1 MRGDKIGKTFLVV
14 LLVFTL
20 SLHMISAAGIGLK
33 WSRESALVPENK
45 KTCMTYYIY
54 NPWQT
59 DTYVQMKLSDSMQD
73 IVSSYESE
81 RKLVPAGTSS
91 SEAIPLE
98 FCFKTP
104 ILYERDCWIGNL
116 LFCKQECQEDMKVY
130 SGEIEAVEL
139 SEAEFKSGSAG
150 GSKTQMSVSAPI
162 NVRVQ
167 CIASDRNLSLI
178 YIIVA
183 LIAGTLLAIRL
194 IKRRKES
201 KKKNSSS
208 FPSIK
213 SKKNK

>member
-1 MRGDKIGKTFLVV
+1 MRGDKIGKTFLVF

-20 SLHMISAAGIGLK
+20 SLHMISAAGVGLK
-33 WSRESALVPENK
+33 WDRESALVPEK
-45 KTCMTYYIY
+45 TKTCLTYYVY
-54 NPWQT
+54 NPWTT
-59 DTYVQMKLSDSMQD
+59 DTYITMKLSENMQD

-81 RKLVPAGTSS
+81 KKLVPAGTSS
-91 SEAIPLE
+91 SEAIPLI

-104 ILYERDCWIGNL
+104 ILYERDCWIGNS
-116 LFCKQECQEDMKVY
+116 LFCKQECNEEMKVY
-130 SGEIEAVEL
+130 SGEVEAVEL
-139 SEAEFKSGSAG
+139 SETEFNAGSAG

-162 NVRVQ
+162 NIRVQ
-167 CIASDRNLSLI
+167 CVAHDRNLSII

-183 LIAGTLLAIRL
+183 LIAGTLLTLNI

-208 FPSIK
+208 SPSIK